1 MNLKLLVLFGSV
13 VLFSSCELL
22 PSSNSNQIAMKTP
35 DNQPNCVWES
45 PSVDNQCRVEYW
57 LQFWSQVED
66 ITWPERKQK
75 IENLTEQDD
84 DVLKKILLSQGKST
98 PYQDRL
104 RAQRWVE
111 TILPKLTQPMQRFI
125 KVALYYPSQGLLEM
139 ESALVTLSK
148 INTHQSFNIEEQQTQ
163 LTNQQVQLKKQQSQ
177 IDQLLNIE
185 ASIMESIEEDKE

>member
-1 MNLKLLVLFGSV
+1 MNLKLIVLLSALI
-13 VLFSSCELL
+13 LFSSCELL
-22 PSSNSNQIAMKTP
+22 PSSNSTQLNTKTP
-35 DNQPNCVWES
+35 ENQPSCVWET
-45 PSVDNQCRVEYW
+45 PSVENHCRIEFW
-57 LQFWSQVED
+57 LQFWAKIED
-66 ITWPERKQK
+66 MSWPERKAQ
-75 IENLTEQDD
+75 IAILTDQDD
-84 DVLKKILLSQGKST
+84 DVFKKVILSQGKST

-125 KVALYYPSQGLLEM
+125 TVALYYPSQGLLEM

-163 LTNQQVQLKKQQSQ
+163 LNQQQILLDKQQSQ

-185 ASIMESIEEDKE
+185 ASIMQSIEEDKE